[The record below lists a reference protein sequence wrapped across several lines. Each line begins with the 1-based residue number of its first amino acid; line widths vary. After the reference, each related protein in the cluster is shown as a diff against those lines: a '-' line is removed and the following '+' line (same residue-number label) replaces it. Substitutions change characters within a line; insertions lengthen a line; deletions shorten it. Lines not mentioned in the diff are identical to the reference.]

1 MDKLPIGYIKGK
13 GNPLDKKVPR
23 NKKYDYVKQT
33 LNTGPTIRDI
43 EVISNATIAKKR
55 SEIFKRIK
63 CSTIFKLISEEP
75 AQESIHNII
84 DQQEQDQLKQFD
96 AQSQYSQKTRF
107 TEVSQVSAIT
117 YATEQLGLTDQSE
130 FLLIDLRDQDEFQM
144 YHIKEAINFP
154 APLLRQDKLTQQ
166 IFRFKNQ
173 VGKLIIIYH
182 FDEKNGIPSATLFAE
197 KGFENVYLLS
207 GGIEKFLQNYPEAV
221 IGTKVPTFQK
231 PEQNP
236 NKIIKR
242 SNYKESESQIN
253 KSEKAISDTKSQISQ
268 KSKITRQSNSNSQ
281 SDLKLHSIDIHTN
294 YRLPIKINPIRV
306 QYLEFLDRR
315 SLDEKLNQPF
325 CLEKYAKINNYFY
338 ETSNELY
345 DQKWIKM
352 QKTIEKDLTYGK
364 ISKQKTNIKIF
375 QSRKLKNLLR

>member
-13 GNPLDKKVPR
+13 GNPLDKKVPK

-33 LNTGPTIRDI
+33 LNTGPTVRDI
-43 EVISNATIAKKR
+43 EVISNSTIAKKR

-63 CSTIFKLISEEP
+63 CSTVLKLISEEP

-130 FLLIDLRDQDEFQM
+130 FLLIDLRDQDDYQL

-154 APLLRQDKLTQQ
+154 APQLRQDKLTQQ

-173 VGKLIIIYH
+173 EGKLIIIYH

-207 GGIEKFLQNYPEAV
+207 GGIEKFLQNHPEGV
-221 IGTKVPTFQK
+221 IGTKVPYFPK

-268 KSKITRQSNSNSQ
+268 KSKITRQSSTQKQQQQQQQQNSQ
-281 SDLKLHSIDIHTN
+281 
-294 YRLPIKINPIRV
+294 
-306 QYLEFLDRR
+306 F
-315 SLDEKLNQPF
+315 
-325 CLEKYAKINNYFY
+325 
-338 ETSNELY
+338 
-345 DQKWIKM
+345 
-352 QKTIEKDLTYGK
+352 IEK
-364 ISKQKTNIKIF
+364 
-375 QSRKLKNLLR
+375 